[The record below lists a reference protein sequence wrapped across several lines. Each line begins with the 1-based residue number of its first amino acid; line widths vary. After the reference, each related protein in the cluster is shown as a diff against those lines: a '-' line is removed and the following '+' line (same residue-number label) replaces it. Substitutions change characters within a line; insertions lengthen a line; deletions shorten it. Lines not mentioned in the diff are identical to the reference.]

1 MRRPRRKDQG
11 GGEDPPYEGSSR
23 DHKAGGKSQNKT
35 REVFPIHTKIP
46 PQYIFVSRKNE
57 IKISGKTQSWLT
69 PAPSLRLEGPS
80 KPSALAARSEWREEH
95 GQKKKEKLGKCIP
108 FSAALPLSSA
118 LPLPLFFFHFL
129 FLFLFFFLFF
139 PPCGL
144 FIGDYHDKNF
154 CAKEYPPQP
163 GHHIKISNIGKPK
176 PTEERGTMFEW
187 LCIFCLFSYKF
198 TSPNP
203 PTDQTLF

>member
-1 MRRPRRKDQG
+1 MSIKIFFKVFSVLATWLPIFQFCIFGPFLSFSQPIYFSDFLPLEIPPPRRDSRPGPEAYHHIISYVFRAWKKKKIHRLSRPMRRPRRKDQG

-80 KPSALAARSEWREEH
+80 KPSALAARSE
-95 GQKKKEKLGKCIP
+95 
-108 FSAALPLSSA
+108 
-118 LPLPLFFFHFL
+118 
-129 FLFLFFFLFF
+129 
-139 PPCGL
+139 
-144 FIGDYHDKNF
+144 
-154 CAKEYPPQP
+154 
-163 GHHIKISNIGKPK
+163 
-176 PTEERGTMFEW
+176 
-187 LCIFCLFSYKF
+187 
-198 TSPNP
+198 
-203 PTDQTLF
+203 